1 MVNKQVKYSLFL
13 LIPSIIWG
21 FAFAFQKFGA
31 NAIGPYTFIAFRN
44 YFAAATMLLLWLG
57 LRKKSKEENYDI
69 KYTIKIGIILG
80 LLELSATTLQQIGIG
95 YTTAS
100 KSSFITSTYV
110 ILVPIIGYFGGKK
123 LNKRILL
130 CVILELL
137 GLYLLCIKEDFS
149 INFGDVLTMTCALIF
164 AFHIV
169 TIDKAS
175 KSVDIILLNL
185 VQFITCSIFA
195 TFTLI
200 GFEFPLDIQG
210 VKQAIVPLAYTG
222 ILSSAICVT
231 IQVLIQK
238 ELDPTIASLIMCIE
252 SVFGAIGGWLIL
264 NEILNTKELLGCA
277 IVFASIVISQLPE
290 KKKRVLKNFS

>member
-1 MVNKQVKYSLFL
+1 M
-13 LIPSIIWG
+13 IWG
-21 FAFAFQKFGA
+21 FGFAFQKFGA
-31 NAIGPYTFIAFRN
+31 NAIGPYTFIVFRN
-44 YFAAATMLLLWLG
+44 YFAAATMLLLWLS
-57 LRKKSKEENYDI
+57 LRKKYNRDNYDM
-69 KYTIKIGIILG
+69 KYSLKMGIILG
-80 LLELSATTLQQIGIG
+80 VLELAATTVQQIGIG

-123 LNKRILL
+123 LNKRILF
-130 CVILELL
+130 CVVLELL
-137 GLYLLCIKEDFS
+137 GLYLLCIKENFT
-149 INFGDVLTMTCALIF
+149 INYGDVLTMLCALIF

-175 KSVDIILLNL
+175 KSVDIIFMNL
-185 VQFITCSIFA
+185 IQFITCAIIGSILLF
-195 TFTLI
+195 
-200 GFEFPLDIQG
+200 FEAPIDIQS

-231 IQVLIQK
+231 MQVLIQK
-238 ELDPTIASLIMCIE
+238 ELDPTIASLIMCLE

-264 NEILNTKELLGCA
+264 HEILNTKELLGCA

-290 KKKRVLKNFS
+290 KKKRILKNFS